1 MSLPFLPGNSF
12 DKKVSIFYLMC
23 CYSFKLI
30 TYFKNIFQVGQNKHH
45 LSHHF
50 DKYNGVNMMVGERK
64 PGVGGEPLAGQ
75 DLRPRNS
82 VYPRGIFNLSF
93 LKSNR

>member
-12 DKKVSIFYLMC
+12 DRKVLVFEFLKKLDLNKRFNLIFII
-23 CYSFKLI
+23 KKI
-30 TYFKNIFQVGQNKHH
+30 KVGQNKHH

-50 DKYNGVNMMVGERK
+50 DKLNGVQMMVGERK

-75 DLRPRNS
+75 DLRPKNS
-82 VYPRGIFNLSF
+82 VYPRG
-93 LKSNR
+93 KQK

>member
-1 MSLPFLPGNSF
+1 
-12 DKKVSIFYLMC
+12 
-23 CYSFKLI
+23 
-30 TYFKNIFQVGQNKHH
+30 
-45 LSHHF
+45 
-50 DKYNGVNMMVGERK
+50 MMVGERK